1 METLKVGD
9 KAPSF
14 SIKNQNGKTINL
26 ADFKGKKVV
35 LYFYPEDDTPGCT
48 KEACNLRDN
57 YADMRAK
64 GYEIIGISANDEKS
78 HSKFAEKYSLPFDLG
93 ADTDMSVINAYGVYG
108 EKNLYGRKYM
118 GIKRTTFIIDE
129 KGEIER
135 IIAKVQTDKHA
146 DQILK

>member
-57 YADMRAK
+57 YADMRVK

>member
-57 YADMRAK
+57 YTDMRAK

-93 ADTDMSVINAYGVYG
+93 ADTDMSVINAYRVYG

-129 KGEIER
+129 KGAIER